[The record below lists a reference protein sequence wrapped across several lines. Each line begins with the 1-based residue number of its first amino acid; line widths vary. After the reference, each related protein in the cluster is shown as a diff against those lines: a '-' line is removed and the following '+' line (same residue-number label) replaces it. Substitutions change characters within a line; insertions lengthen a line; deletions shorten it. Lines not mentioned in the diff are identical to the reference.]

1 MEELLYFFCVNI
13 YESPFSKS
21 LTCPILILVANFY
34 KLCGLQKVTKVVKK
48 WSSKLTNPVFVI
60 SNICA
65 YELLNESHHEIV

>member
-1 MEELLYFFCVNI
+1 M
-13 YESPFSKS
+13 
-21 LTCPILILVANFY
+21 PIFILVANFY